1 MLGHAGP
8 ILAVCWAY
16 VRPMFGQ
23 GGTYVQQLAKFWV
36 MFKNV
41 EKHRVLEQKRGHS
54 PLCWTL
60 WGYVLGPFW
69 HMLSHVGPIL
79 VGPMFSQ
86 ERYVMPNRA
95 YVELMLGPFWPH
107 VGQC

>member
-41 EKHRVLEQKRGHS
+41 EKHRVLEQKRGHLFLLE
-54 PLCWTL
+54 PKYWDM
-60 WGYVLGPFW
+60 LGSVW
-69 HMLSHVGPIL
+69 HMLGYVGPIL
-79 VGPMFSQ
+79 GLC
-86 ERYVMPNRA
+86 RA
-95 YVELMLGPFWPH
+95 YVKPIEPILRPILSQDNH
-107 VGQC
+107 V

>member
-23 GGTYVQQLAKFWV
+23 GGTYVQQLAKFWL
-36 MFKNV
+36 MFKMC
-41 EKHRVLEQKRGHS
+41 KTLGSRAKLGPL

-79 VGPMFSQ
+79 G
-86 ERYVMPNRA
+86 
-95 YVELMLGPFWPH
+95 L
-107 VGQC
+107 C